1 MTLSFAED
9 VRNDMLGVVN
19 TQVNAGAAAGYVEVR
34 SGTRPANADTAAT
47 GTVLATLTLVDP
59 AFSAPAAG
67 VMDLDADPDITGTA
81 AATGTASWARVYDS
95 DANAVFDGDVATSAA
110 DWIIT
115 STSITSGQTVNLTLG
130 SLTRP
135 A

>member
-9 VRNDMLGVVN
+9 VRNDMLAVVN
-19 TQVNAGAAAGYVEVR
+19 TQVNAGAAAGYVQIR
-34 SGTRPANADTAAT
+34 SGTRPANPNTAAT
-47 GTVLATLTLVDP
+47 GTMLAQLTLADP
-59 AFSAPAAG
+59 AFAAPVAG
-67 VMDLDADPDITGTA
+67 VMDLDADPDISGTA

-95 DANAVFDGDVATSAA
+95 DNNAVFDGDVGTAAT

-115 STSITSGQTVNLTLG
+115 STSVTSGQPVNLTLG